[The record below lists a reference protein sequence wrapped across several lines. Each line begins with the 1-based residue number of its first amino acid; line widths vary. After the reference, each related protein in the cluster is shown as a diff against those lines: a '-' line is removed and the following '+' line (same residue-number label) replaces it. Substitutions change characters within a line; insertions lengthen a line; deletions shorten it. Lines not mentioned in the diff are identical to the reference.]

1 MSSPLPPKD
10 LCLPS
15 LSIKNFRGIQDLVLP
30 RLGRVTLMAGKNNTG
45 KTSILEAV
53 RLLVESATPGIIG
66 EILQGRE
73 KVVADASRYEETQN
87 TSEEFLISPL
97 FHGFP
102 EIDEESAPI
111 VVATCANS
119 RQIRMK
125 AIWGWFQSDERG
137 NRLLVPLPD
146 DAAWDAGDTPALV
159 VKTANRERIHSI
171 EQLDRLVSRRRDSP
185 YASSTR
191 KSSLFVN
198 SASMERT
205 EMLGE
210 LWDDIALTVRE
221 PYLVEALQILDE
233 NITAVAM
240 IGERSSPY
248 RPSRRAMVRSD
259 EFPSRRVPLRSFGDG
274 MNRLFGIILAL
285 LNVSSGGILLV
296 DEFENGMHHT
306 VQVHAWN
313 MVFRLA
319 QKLNVQ
325 VLATTH
331 SFDCIA
337 AFAQVA
343 TDVKEVDGLMVRVER
358 FGDAM
363 RVVEYT
369 EQNLQVAARQRI
381 EVR

>member
-1 MSSPLPPKD
+1 
-10 LCLPS
+10 
-15 LSIKNFRGIQDLVLP
+15 
-30 RLGRVTLMAGKNNTG
+30 MAGKNNTG

-73 KVVADASRYEETQN
+73 EVVAGASRYEETQN

-125 AIWGWFQSDERG
+125 AIWGWFQSDEHG
-137 NRLLVPLPD
+137 NRVLVPLPD
-146 DAAWDAGDTPALV
+146 DAAWDSGDTPALS
-159 VKTANRERIHSI
+159 VKTANEERIYSI
-171 EQLDRLVSRRRDSP
+171 DRLDRLVSHRRGSP

-191 KSSLFVN
+191 KSSHFVN
-198 SASMERT
+198 SSSMERT
-205 EMLGE
+205 ETLGK
-210 LWDDIALTVRE
+210 LWDGIALTARE
-221 PYLVEALQILDE
+221 PYLAEALQILDE

-240 IGERSSPY
+240 IGDPSSSY
-248 RPSRRAMVRSD
+248 RPSRRAMVQSD

-274 MNRLFGIILAL
+274 MNRLFSIVLAL
-285 LNVSSGGILLV
+285 LNVDAGGILLV

-306 VQVHAWN
+306 IQVDAWN

-331 SFDCIA
+331 SFDCVA

-343 TDVKEVDGLMVRVER
+343 AAAKEIDGVMVRVDR
-358 FGDAM
+358 FDDMM

-369 EQNLQVAARQRI
+369 EQDLQVAARQRI